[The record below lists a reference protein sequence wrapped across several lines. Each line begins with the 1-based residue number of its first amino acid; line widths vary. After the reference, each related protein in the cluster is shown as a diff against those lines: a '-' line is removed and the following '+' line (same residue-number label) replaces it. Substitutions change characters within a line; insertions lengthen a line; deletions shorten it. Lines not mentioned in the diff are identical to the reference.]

1 MSWVGVA
8 VAVAGVVV
16 QQVNTRNTQRR
27 QDRQLAKE
35 IDQTTQKGR
44 EAAKRTD
51 QLVDKF
57 DTAEP
62 KTQAANLKLQ
72 YLQQLQGA
80 SAGTN
85 NALAANG
92 DVSDRYAREAQAA
105 TAGLAENADITAGLA
120 ARIDAARTQREDEGV
135 ETDRANNDI
144 GLIARRLQ
152 GESFTNNLRF
162 NQIRDNPYMAALA
175 SGLQAYGGA
184 RAGGGK
190 ATSAQASAAGTKG
203 GNAFFANGG
212 LQGVGW

>member
-57 DTAEP
+57 DTGAP
-62 KTQAANLKLQ
+62 KNQAANLKLQ
-72 YLQQLQGA
+72 YLQQLQQA
-80 SAGTN
+80 APGTN

-92 DVSDRYAREAQAA
+92 DVSDRYAAEVQAA

-120 ARIDAARTQREDEGV
+120 SRIDAARVQREDEGR
-135 ETDRANNDI
+135 ETDRAQNDI

-152 GESFTNNLRF
+152 GESFTNNLRMG
-162 NQIRDNPYMAALA
+162 QIQDNPYLAALGA
-175 SGLQAYGGA
+175 GLQSYGA
-184 RAGGGK
+184 
-190 ATSAQASAAGTKG
+190 ASAGKGAKAPKANAGATNV
-203 GNAFFANGG
+203 GNTFFQNGG
-212 LQGVGW
+212 FAGIGK